1 MAGNTI
7 FRGPITH
14 QPVSVSKPVAGAY
27 MPGTFV
33 EETATELVQITTS
46 LGKLPL
52 ILSTLEF
59 KDQTVTDAYA
69 DEDTGIA
76 FALVPGMVVQAR
88 LRAGAT
94 YALNAPLKIAA
105 SGRLAAAT
113 TAGDIVIAFFSD
125 TPGAYSAGDLAD
137 VTIANSYNVP
147 A

>member
-14 QPVSVSKPVAGAY
+14 QPISVSKPVAGAY
-27 MPGTFV
+27 LPGCFV

-76 FALVPGMVVQAR
+76 FKIVPGMIIQAR
-88 LRAGAT
+88 MANAT

-113 TAGDIVIAFFSD
+113 AGDIVIAFFSD
-125 TPGAYSAGDLAD
+125 TPGAYSAGALAD

-147 A
+147 AA

>member
-14 QPVSVSKPVAGAY
+14 QPISVSKPVAGAY

-33 EETATELVQITTS
+33 EETATDLVQITTS

-52 ILSTLEF
+52 ILSTLDF
-59 KDQTVTDAYA
+59 KDQTVTTAYA

-76 FALVPGMVVQAR
+76 FALVPGMVVQAS
-88 LRAGAT
+88 LAGAT
-94 YALNAPLKIAA
+94 YALNDPLKIAA
-105 SGRLAAAT
+105 SGRLAAA

-125 TPGAYSAGDLAD
+125 TPGAYSAGALAD

-147 A
+147 AA

>member
-52 ILSTLEF
+52 ILSTMEF

-76 FALVPGMVVQAR
+76 FALVPGMVVQAS
-88 LRAGAT
+88 LAAAT

-125 TPGAYSAGDLAD
+125 TPGAYSAVDLAD

-147 A
+147 AA

>member
-14 QPVSVSKPVAGAY
+14 QPISVSKPVAGAY

-46 LGKLPL
+46 LAKLPL
-52 ILSTLEF
+52 ILSTLDF
-59 KDQTVTDAYA
+59 KDQTVTTVYA
-69 DEDTGIA
+69 DEDTGVA
-76 FALVPGMVVQAR
+76 LALVPGMVVQAS
-88 LRAGAT
+88 LAAAT

-125 TPGAYSAGDLAD
+125 TPAAYSAGDLAD

-147 A
+147 AA

>member
-14 QPVSVSKPVAGAY
+14 QPISVSKPVAGAY

-33 EETATELVQITTS
+33 EETATELVQIATS
-46 LGKLPL
+46 LEKLPL
-52 ILSTLEF
+52 ILSNMDF
-59 KDQTVTDAYA
+59 KDQTIATAYA

-76 FALVPGMVVQAR
+76 FKIVPGMIIQAR
-88 LRAGAT
+88 MANGT

-125 TPGAYSAGDLAD
+125 TPGAYSAGALAD

-147 A
+147 AA

>member
-14 QPVSVSKPVAGAY
+14 QPISVSKPVAGAY

-33 EETATELVQITTS
+33 EETATDLVQITTS

-52 ILSTLEF
+52 ILSTLDF
-59 KDQTVTDAYA
+59 KDQTVTTAYA

-76 FALVPGMVVQAR
+76 FALVPGLVVQAS
-88 LRAGAT
+88 LAAAT

-105 SGRLAAAT
+105 AGQLTAAT

-125 TPGAYSAGDLAD
+125 TPGAYVQGDLVD

-147 A
+147 AA

>member
-14 QPVSVSKPVAGAY
+14 QPISVSKPVAGAY
-27 MPGTFV
+27 LPGCFV
-33 EETATELVQITTS
+33 EETATELVQIATS

-69 DEDTGIA
+69 DEDTGVA
-76 FALVPGMVVQAR
+76 LALVPGMVVQAS
-88 LRAGAT
+88 LAGAT
-94 YALNAPLKIAA
+94 YALNDPLKIAA
-105 SGRLAAAT
+105 SGRLAAA

-125 TPGAYSAGDLAD
+125 TPGEYSAGDLAD

-147 A
+147 AA

>member
-14 QPVSVSKPVAGAY
+14 QPISVSKPVAGAY
-27 MPGTFV
+27 LPGCFV

-69 DEDTGIA
+69 DADTGVA
-76 FALVPGMVVQAR
+76 LALVPGMIIQAR
-88 LRAGAT
+88 MADAT

-125 TPGAYSAGDLAD
+125 TPGAFAADALAD